1 MHGGDCYRNSVKID
15 FSININPL
23 GVSAEVKHAL
33 IRSVD
38 AVSQYPDPDSAVLK
52 NLLAEKLGIEEKNLV
67 LGNGASELMMAVMHA
82 IKPKRVLL
90 AVPSFTG
97 YGHVLEAVAAEAVYH
112 YLKKEDD
119 FRLTET
125 FLDKIRNNT
134 DLIVLTNPNN
144 PTGRYIDRELLE
156 CILYKAER
164 ADAAVLIDEC
174 FMELSD
180 EPSRSL
186 IEKAKLPGK
195 AMILRAFTKSFAIP
209 GVRLGYMVS
218 GDKALIESIQRQLP
232 EWNISV
238 QAGYAGEAALRS
250 TDSLEKAGSLIRKE
264 RAYLKRSL
272 EAMDFEVCGSDTC
285 FLLIRY
291 DMENDLYEELLK
303 EGILIRKCDDYRG
316 LDGSWYR
323 IAVRKHEDNSILID
337 TIGKIIAG

>member
-1 MHGGDCYRNSVKID
+1 MHGGDCYRNNVKID

-23 GVSAEVKHAL
+23 GVSAEVKNAL

-38 AVSQYPDPDSAVLK
+38 AVSRYPDPDSAVLK

-67 LGNGASELMMAVMHA
+67 LGNGASELMMAAMHA

-97 YGHVLEAVAAEAVYH
+97 YGHVLKAVDADAVYH

-125 FLDKIRNNT
+125 FLDKIRDDT

-144 PTGRYIDRELLE
+144 PTGRYIDGELLE
-156 CILYKAER
+156 RILYKAER
-164 ADAAVLIDEC
+164 ADTAVLIDEC

-186 IEKAKLPGK
+186 IKSSKLTGRV
-195 AMILRAFTKSFAIP
+195 MILRAFTKSFAIP

-218 GDKALIESIQRQLP
+218 GDKALTESIQKQLP

-250 TDSLEKAGSLIRKE
+250 TDSFEKAGILIRKE

-272 EAMDFEVCGSDTC
+272 EAMGFEVCGSETC

-291 DMENDLYEELLK
+291 DRENDLYAELLK

-323 IAVRKHEDNSILID
+323 IAVRKHEDNAILID

>member
-1 MHGGDCYRNSVKID
+1 MHGGDCYRNNVKID

-23 GVSAEVKHAL
+23 GVSAEVKNAL

-38 AVSQYPDPDSAVLK
+38 AVSRYPDPDSADLK
-52 NLLAEKLGIEEKNLV
+52 EMLAEKLGIEEKNLV
-67 LGNGASELMMAVMHA
+67 FGNGASELMMAAMHA

-90 AVPSFTG
+90 AVPSFIG
-97 YGHVLEAVAAEAVYH
+97 YGYVLEAVAAEAVYH

-125 FLDKIRNNT
+125 FLDKIRDDT
-134 DLIVLTNPNN
+134 DLIMLTNPNN
-144 PTGRYIDRELLE
+144 PTGRYIDGELLE
-156 CILYKAER
+156 RILYKAER

-186 IEKAKLPGK
+186 IKSSKLTGRV
-195 AMILRAFTKSFAIP
+195 MILRAFTKSFAIP

-218 GDKALIESIQRQLP
+218 GDKALTESIQKQLP
-232 EWNISV
+232 EWNVSV

-250 TDSLEKAGSLIRKE
+250 TDSLEKAGILIRKE

-272 EAMDFEVCGSDTC
+272 EDIGFEVCGSETC

-291 DMENDLYEELLK
+291 YGENDLYAELLK

-323 IAVRKHEDNSILID
+323 IAVRKHEDNAILID